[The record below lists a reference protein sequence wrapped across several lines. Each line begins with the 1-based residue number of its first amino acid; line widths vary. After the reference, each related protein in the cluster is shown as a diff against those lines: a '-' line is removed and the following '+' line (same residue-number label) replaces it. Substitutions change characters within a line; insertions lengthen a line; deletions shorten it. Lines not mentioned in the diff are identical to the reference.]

1 MATPDPSA
9 ALAGAENA
17 PGLTNPPAAFPP
29 FDAHNFLPQI
39 VWLAI
44 IFGALYWL
52 MSRVALPR
60 VGGILEARSAKIG
73 GDLAEATTM
82 QEQAAAA
89 SAAYDAKLAEAKA
102 RAQGLAQETH
112 DTLHAETEAKRH
124 ALDDE
129 LNRKL
134 AEAEAQIADTKTR
147 AMSNVEGIAR
157 DAAAAIVEHLTGK
170 PVRGE
175 AIDAAM
181 TAVRPK

>member
-9 ALAGAENA
+9 ALAETA
-17 PGLTNPPAAFPP
+17 PAAFPP
-29 FDAHNFLPQI
+29 FDVHNFLPQV

-73 GDLAEATTM
+73 GHLAEATKM

-89 SAAYDAKLAEAKA
+89 SAAYDAKLAEAKM

-112 DTLHAETEAKRH
+112 DKLHAETEAKRH
-124 ALDDE
+124 ALDE
-129 LNRKL
+129 KLNRKL
-134 AEAEAQIADTKTR
+134 ADAEAQIADTKTR

-157 DAAAAIVEHLTGK
+157 DAASAIVEHLTGK
-170 PVRGE
+170 PASGE

-181 TAVRPK
+181 TAVRPE